1 MDNKAGRVLKEVLF
15 YSITIGLGFHLH
27 YQIMGGAKESAKQ
40 EQKQENNVAYPRRQ
54 DHAKSGRHR
63 RQEQRPKNVDR
74 AAFARLSHASQVLFA
89 HHGTACKAF

>member
-40 EQKQENNVAYPRRQ
+40 EQKQENNVAVPASSNQNSDSTMVDFNSVLRQ
-54 DHAKSGRHR
+54 KSELQKTR
-63 RQEQRPKNVDR
+63 
-74 AAFARLSHASQVLFA
+74 
-89 HHGTACKAF
+89 